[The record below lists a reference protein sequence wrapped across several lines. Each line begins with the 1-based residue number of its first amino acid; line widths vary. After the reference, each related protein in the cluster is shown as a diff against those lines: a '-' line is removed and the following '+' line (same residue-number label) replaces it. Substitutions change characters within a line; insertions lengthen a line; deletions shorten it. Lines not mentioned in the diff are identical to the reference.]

1 MSLSDARQT
10 IYPALRYK
18 DAAGAIRFLKEA
30 FGLTENAVYE
40 GPDDT
45 IAHAQLSWGPGMV
58 MLGSESN
65 GQDDR
70 LDLPH
75 GPAWI
80 YVVVDDPDAHHDRA
94 VAAGAEIVQPLTD
107 EDYGSRGYTA
117 LDPEG
122 NVWSFGTYQPA
133 ASDG

>member
-1 MSLSDARQT
+1 MSPSNTGQT
-10 IYPALRYK
+10 VYPALRYK
-18 DAAGAIRFLKEA
+18 DAPGAIRFLKDA
-30 FGLTENAVYE
+30 FGFTENAVYE
-40 GPDDT
+40 GPNDT
-45 IAHAQLSWGPGMV
+45 IAHAQLNCGASMI
-58 MLGSESN
+58 MLGSESS

-75 GPAWI
+75 GPVWI
-80 YVVVDDPDAHHDRA
+80 YVVVDDPDAHHDHA

-133 ASDG
+133 VAEG